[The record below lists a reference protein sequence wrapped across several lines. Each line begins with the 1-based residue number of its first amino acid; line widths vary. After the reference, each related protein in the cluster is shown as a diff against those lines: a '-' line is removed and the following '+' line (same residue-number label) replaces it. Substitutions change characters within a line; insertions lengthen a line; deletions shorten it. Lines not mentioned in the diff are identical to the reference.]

1 MAFENNPISLALFL
15 GSLSLIPLLFI
26 TTTAF
31 LKITMVLMI
40 VRNALG
46 VQQVPPS
53 MAIYSIALAA
63 TLFVMAPVFTNI
75 QEAFIQHGGWE
86 IDRRELSETI
96 NMIVGPMSTFMA
108 QNVDANI
115 QYSLINTAKEMWPE
129 SMAEK
134 LGKDNLFVL
143 IPSFV
148 ISELQ
153 AGFKIGFLIYI
164 PFVVIDLIVSNIL
177 LALGMQMV
185 APITVTVPIK
195 ILLFV
200 LVDGWSK
207 LLEGLIY
214 SYV

>member
-1 MAFENNPISLALFL
+1 MSLDGNPLTLALFL
-15 GSLSLIPLLFI
+15 GALSLIPLMFI

-31 LKITMVLMI
+31 LKIAMVLMI

-53 MAIYSIALAA
+53 MAVYSIALAA
-63 TLFVMAPVFTNI
+63 TFFVMAPVFS
-75 QEAFIQHGGWE
+75 E
-86 IDRRELSETI
+86 IKGSLQGVDSGVLDEDRMMETLDRVKAPL
-96 NMIVGPMSTFMA
+96 MGFMA
-108 QNVDANI
+108 SNVDSQI
-115 QYSLINTAKEMWPE
+115 SERLKSTAREMWPARMSQSMTNE
-129 SMAEK
+129 SIFI
-134 LGKDNLFVL
+134 LL
-143 IPSFV
+143 PSFV

-200 LVDGWSK
+200 LVDGWAK
-207 LLEGLIY
+207 LLESLIY
-214 SYV
+214 TYL

>member
-1 MAFENNPISLALFL
+1 MTFENNPVSLALFL
-15 GSLSLIPLLFI
+15 GALSLLPLLFI

-31 LKITMVLMI
+31 LKIAVVLMI
-40 VRNALG
+40 VKNALG
-46 VQQVPPS
+46 IQQVPPS

-75 QEAFIQHGGWE
+75 QEAFNQHGGGD
-86 IDRRELSETI
+86 IRDLSGTI
-96 NMIVGPMSTFMA
+96 NLIVGPMSTFMA

-129 SMAEK
+129 SMVEK
-134 LGKDNLFVL
+134 LGKDNLFIL

-195 ILLFV
+195 ILLFI
-200 LVDGWSK
+200 LVDGWSQ
-207 LLEGLIY
+207 LLESLIY
-214 SYV
+214 SYI

>member
-15 GSLSLIPLLFI
+15 GSLSLMPLLFI

-31 LKITMVLMI
+31 LKIAMVLMI

-75 QEAFIQHGGWE
+75 QEGFTQYGGWE
-86 IDRRELSETI
+86 VGRRDLSDTM
-96 NMIVGPMSTFMA
+96 NLIVGPMSTFMA

-115 QYSLINTAKEMWPE
+115 QHSLINTAKEMWPE

-200 LVDGWSK
+200 LVDGWSQ

-214 SYV
+214 SYI